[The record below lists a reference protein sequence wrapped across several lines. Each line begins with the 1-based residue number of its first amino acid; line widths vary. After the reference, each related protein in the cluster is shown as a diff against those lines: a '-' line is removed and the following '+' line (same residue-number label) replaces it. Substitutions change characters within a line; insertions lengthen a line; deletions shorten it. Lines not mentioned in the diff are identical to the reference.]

1 MAVVKM
7 INNKSQSIQ
16 GLLCV
21 IAYACKDAKTNHDG
35 QQLISGINCV
45 PSLAFDEFMTT
56 KRLYKQDDGR
66 MFYHMVQSFSPEEN
80 ITPEVAHEI
89 ACKLADAIPGF
100 EIVVA
105 THCDADHV
113 HSHFVINSVSYET
126 GKKYHS
132 DPQSIQALW
141 DASDKLCLQYGL
153 SVITARKKKEH
164 KMNDR
169 EYRAYDR
176 GNSWKMALE
185 IAIDDCMTMARN
197 KNHFIRLMDFRGYEV
212 TWSDTRKNITYTT
225 PQGYKCRDRKLNGRK
240 YLKEEMEFEFELR
253 KEICRR
259 YAGGTERN
267 LGAGGSGAEN
277 RSRHGTQLEG
287 TDCVADADGR
297 NGSAN
302 PRAAGSSAT
311 VGNSQGVGCN
321 HGGCLEQACGAGD
334 PGRTAGHSQSAEP
347 DAYRTA
353 EANNRS
359 NESVSPGDS
368 NCCRGG
374 SAEDCAHDDFDRSTL
389 WEIEREV
396 FERNLRAAIANEKV
410 DAKVSSDQ
418 PHPQRTATHPAVDA
432 AYLIGHLGNIIDE
445 DDEHD
450 DYYTR
455 QARHG
460 PTLSM

>member
-21 IAYACKDAKTNHDG
+21 IAYACKDAKTNHEG
-35 QQLISGINCV
+35 QQLLSGINCV

-56 KRLYKQDDGR
+56 KRLYKQDGGR

-153 SVITARKKKEH
+153 SVITERKKKEH
-164 KMNDR
+164 KMSDR

-197 KNHFIRLMDFRGYEV
+197 KNHFIRLMEFRGYEV

-225 PQGYKCRDRKLNGRK
+225 PQGYKCRDRKLNERK
-240 YLKEEMEFEFELR
+240 YLKGEMEFEFELR

-259 YAGGTERN
+259 YAGGAERN

-277 RSRHGTQLEG
+277 RRRHGAQLEG
-287 TDCVADADGR
+287 DDFVAGAAGANPGADSGVTGSVGNGRKDHCADAGTNQFSDGVSGQFR
-297 NGSAN
+297 GSNAGVSGTGDKSGEGCREADAVGN
-302 PRAAGSSAT
+302 ESDRSALWRSEREIFESNLRRAA
-311 VGNSQGVGCN
+311 
-321 HGGCLEQACGAGD
+321 
-334 PGRTAGHSQSAEP
+334 EP
-347 DAYRTA
+347 A
-353 EANNRS
+353 
-359 NESVSPGDS
+359 
-368 NCCRGG
+368 
-374 SAEDCAHDDFDRSTL
+374 
-389 WEIEREV
+389 
-396 FERNLRAAIANEKV
+396 KV
-410 DAKVSSDQ
+410 DAPVSAHQ
-418 PHPQRTATHPAVDA
+418 PHSQRATGHSVIDA
-432 AYLIGHLGNIIDE
+432 AYLTANLLGIFDND
-445 DDEHD
+445 DDEIED
-450 DYYTR
+450 CTTRYY
-455 QARHG
+455 G

>member
-21 IAYACKDAKTNHDG
+21 IAYACKDAKTNHEG

-56 KRLYKQDDGR
+56 KRLYNQDGGR

-113 HSHFVINSVSYET
+113 HSHFVINSVSFET

-141 DASDKLCLQYGL
+141 DASDKLCLQYGF
-153 SVITARKKKEH
+153 SVITERKKKEH
-164 KMNDR
+164 KMSDR
-169 EYRAYDR
+169 EYRTYDR

-185 IAIDDCMTMARN
+185 MAIDDCMSMARN
-197 KNHFIRLMDFRGYEV
+197 KNHFIRLMEFRGYEV
-212 TWSDTRKNITYTT
+212 TWTDTRKNITYTT
-225 PQGYKCRDRKLNGRK
+225 PLGYKCRDRKLNGRK

-259 YAGGTERN
+259 YAGETKTESRPGN
-267 LGAGGSGAEN
+267 RGATD
-277 RSRHGTQLEG
+277 RRCHGTQLAGADRITENGDRNRSTNFGTAGATGNDRGIDFLDGQADRGAGGVPGGRYPSDAGLSEAGFGGSEG
-287 TDCVADADGR
+287 CAEADADR
-297 NGSAN
+297 NECDRNA
-302 PRAAGSSAT
+302 
-311 VGNSQGVGCN
+311 
-321 HGGCLEQACGAGD
+321 LW
-334 PGRTAGHSQSAEP
+334 
-347 DAYRTA
+347 
-353 EANNRS
+353 RS
-359 NESVSPGDS
+359 
-368 NCCRGG
+368 
-374 SAEDCAHDDFDRSTL
+374 
-389 WEIEREV
+389 EREV
-396 FERNLRAAIANEKV
+396 FESNLRAAIANEKV

-418 PHPQRTATHPAVDA
+418 SHPQRTANHPAVDA
-432 AYLIGHLGNIIDE
+432 AYLTANLLSIFDD
-445 DDEHD
+445 DDEVED
-450 DYYTR
+450 CTTRYY
-455 QARHG
+455 G

>member
-21 IAYACKDAKTNHDG
+21 IAYACKDAKTNHEG

-45 PSLAFDEFMTT
+45 PSLAFDEFMIT
-56 KRLYKQDDGR
+56 KRLYNQDGGR

-113 HSHFVINSVSYET
+113 HSHFVINSVSFET

-153 SVITARKKKEH
+153 SVITQRKKKEH
-164 KMNDR
+164 KMSDR

-197 KNHFIRLMDFRGYEV
+197 KNHFIRLMEFRGYEV
-212 TWSDTRKNITYTT
+212 TWTDTRKNITYTT

-259 YAGGTERN
+259 YASGTERN
-267 LGAGGSGAEN
+267 IGAGGSSAEN
-277 RSRHGTQLEG
+277 RRRHGTQLESDDLIAGAAGANTGADPGIAGTAGNGNKNHFSDAG
-287 TDCVADADGR
+287 TDRCSAGMSERHGGINAAVSEKSCEGSGRSGEVDAD
-297 NGSAN
+297 S
-302 PRAAGSSAT
+302 
-311 VGNSQGVGCN
+311 
-321 HGGCLEQACGAGD
+321 
-334 PGRTAGHSQSAEP
+334 
-347 DAYRTA
+347 Y
-353 EANNRS
+353 
-359 NESVSPGDS
+359 ESD
-368 NCCRGG
+368 RG
-374 SAEDCAHDDFDRSTL
+374 TL
-389 WEIEREV
+389 WAVEREV

-418 PHPQRTATHPAVDA
+418 SHPQRTATHPAVDA
-432 AYLIGHLGNIIDE
+432 AYLTANLLGIFE
-445 DDEHD
+445 DDDEVED
-450 DYYTR
+450 CTTRYYD
-455 QARHG
+455 

>member
-21 IAYACKDAKTNHDG
+21 LAYACKDAKTNHEG

-45 PSLAFDEFMTT
+45 PHLAFDEFMTT
-56 KRLYKQDDGR
+56 KRLYNQDGGR

-113 HSHFVINSVSYET
+113 HSHFVINSVSFET

-132 DPQSIQALW
+132 DPQSIQTLW
-141 DASDKLCLQYGL
+141 DASDKLCLRYGF
-153 SVITARKKKEH
+153 SVITERKKKEH

-197 KNHFIRLMDFRGYEV
+197 KKHFIRLMEFRGYEV
-212 TWSDTRKNITYTT
+212 TWTDTRKNITYTA
-225 PQGYKCRDRKLNGRK
+225 PQGYKCRDRKLNDRK

-253 KEICRR
+253 KEICSR
-259 YAGGTERN
+259 YASGAERN
-267 LGAGGSGAEN
+267 IGAGGSSAEN
-277 RSRHGTQLEG
+277 RGRHGTQLESA
-287 TDCVADADGR
+287 DLVA
-297 NGSAN
+297 
-302 PRAAGSSAT
+302 
-311 VGNSQGVGCN
+311 
-321 HGGCLEQACGAGD
+321 
-334 PGRTAGHSQSAEP
+334 RTAGANADTNPGVAQSAGNGNKNYFA
-347 DAYRTA
+347 DAGA
-353 EANNRS
+353 
-359 NESVSPGDS
+359 
-368 NCCRGG
+368 
-374 SAEDCAHDDFDRSTL
+374 DRSTAGMSDRHRGVNAGVSEEGCAGSRGSGEADENGYESDRGTL
-389 WEIEREV
+389 WESEREV

-418 PHPQRTATHPAVDA
+418 SHPQRAATHPARDA
-432 AYLIGHLGNIIDE
+432 AYLTANLLGIFE
-445 DDEHD
+445 DDDEVED
-450 DYYTR
+450 CTTRYY
-455 QARHG
+455 G

>member
-21 IAYACKDAKTNHDG
+21 IAYACKDAKTNHEG

-132 DPQSIQALW
+132 DPQSIQTLW

-153 SVITARKKKEH
+153 SVITQRKKKEH

-176 GNSWKMALE
+176 GDSWKMALE

-197 KNHFIRLMDFRGYEV
+197 KKHFIRLMEFRGYEV
-212 TWSDTRKNITYTT
+212 TWTDTRKNITYTT

-267 LGAGGSGAEN
+267 IGAGGSGAEN
-277 RSRHGTQLEG
+277 RGRHGTQLEG
-287 TDCVADADGR
+287 ADCVADADGR

-302 PRAAGSSAT
+302 PRAAGSSAS

-321 HGGCLEQACGAGD
+321 HGGCLEQAGGAGD
-334 PGRTAGHSQSAEP
+334 PGRTAGYSQSADP
-347 DAYRTA
+347 DADRTA

-389 WEIEREV
+389 WAAEREV
-396 FERNLRAAIANEKV
+396 FQSNLRRAAE
-410 DAKVSSDQ
+410 
-418 PHPQRTATHPAVDA
+418 PAHMDA
-432 AYLIGHLGNIIDE
+432 AVFADQRDPQPAIGHLGADTAFMLSHLSEIID

-455 QARHG
+455 MARRG

>member
-21 IAYACKDAKTNHDG
+21 MAYACKDAKTNHEG

-56 KRLYKQDDGR
+56 KRLYKQDGGR
-66 MFYHMVQSFSPEEN
+66 VFYHMVQSFSPEEN

-153 SVITARKKKEH
+153 SVITERKRKEH

-197 KNHFIRLMDFRGYEV
+197 KNHFIRLMEFRGYEV
-212 TWSDTRKNITYTT
+212 TWSDSRKNITYTT

-259 YAGGTERN
+259 YASGTERN
-267 LGAGGSGAEN
+267 IGAGGSSAEN
-277 RSRHGTQLEG
+277 RRRHGTQLEG
-287 TDCVADADGR
+287 ADCFAEVAGG
-297 NGSAN
+297 NISAN
-302 PRAAGSSAT
+302 FRSDDVAGNRYGCSGDATESVLHAGDPVCGYGSDYARVRSA
-311 VGNSQGVGCN
+311 N
-321 HGGCLEQACGAGD
+321 HRIGAGD
-334 PGRTAGHSQSAEP
+334 EGDDRCSSA
-347 DAYRTA
+347 RGA
-353 EANNRS
+353 E
-359 NESVSPGDS
+359 
-368 NCCRGG
+368 
-374 SAEDCAHDDFDRSTL
+374 EDPADNSFDRSTL
-389 WEIEREV
+389 WAAEREV

-418 PHPQRTATHPAVDA
+418 SHPQRAATHPAVDA
-432 AYLIGHLGNIIDE
+432 AYLTANLLGIFDD
-445 DDEHD
+445 DDEVED
-450 DYYTR
+450 CTTRYY
-455 QARHG
+455 G

>member
-1 MAVVKM
+1 MAIVKM

-21 IAYACKDAKTNHDG
+21 IAYACKDAKTNHEG

-89 ACKLADAIPGF
+89 ACKFADAIPGF

-113 HSHFVINSVSYET
+113 HSHFVINSVSFET

-132 DPQSIQALW
+132 DPQSIQSLW

-153 SVITARKKKEH
+153 SVITERKKTEH

-197 KNHFIRLMDFRGYEV
+197 KNHFIRLMEFRGYEV
-212 TWSDTRKNITYTT
+212 TWSDSRKNITYTT

-240 YLKEEMEFEFELR
+240 YLKEEIEFEFELR

-259 YAGGTERN
+259 YAGCAERN

-277 RSRHGTQLEG
+277 RRRHGTQLEG
-287 TDCVADADGR
+287 ADLVPDADGR
-297 NGSAN
+297 SGSAN
-302 PRAAGSSAT
+302 PRAAGSTAT
-311 VGNSQGVGCN
+311 VGNAQGVGCN
-321 HGGCLEQACGAGD
+321 YGGCLEQAGCAGD
-334 PGRTAGHSQSAEP
+334 PGRTAGYSQSADP
-347 DAYRTA
+347 DADRTA

-359 NESVSPGDS
+359 NESVSPADS
-368 NCCRGG
+368 NCYRGG

-389 WEIEREV
+389 WAVEREV
-396 FERNLRAAIANEKV
+396 FECNLRAAIANEKV
-410 DAKVSSDQ
+410 DASVSSDQ
-418 PHPQRTATHPAVDA
+418 PHPQCTAAHPAVDA
-432 AYLIGHLGNIIDE
+432 AYLTANLLNIFDD
-445 DDEHD
+445 DDEVED
-450 DYYTR
+450 CTTRYY
-455 QARHG
+455 G

>member
-21 IAYACKDAKTNHDG
+21 MAYACKDAKTNHEG
-35 QQLISGINCV
+35 QLLISGINCV

-56 KRLYKQDDGR
+56 KRLYNQDGGR

-132 DPQSIQALW
+132 DPQSIQTLW
-141 DASDKLCLQYGL
+141 DTSDKLCLQYGL
-153 SVITARKKKEH
+153 SVINERKKKEH

-197 KNHFIRLMDFRGYEV
+197 KNHFIRLMEFRGYEV
-212 TWSDTRKNITYTT
+212 AWNDTRKNITYTT

-267 LGAGGSGAEN
+267 IGAGSSGTEN
-277 RSRHGTQLEG
+277 RGRHGTQLEG
-287 TDCVADADGR
+287 ADRVAEVAGGSIGADL
-297 NGSAN
+297 GSDD
-302 PRAAGSSAT
+302 AAGNRYRCASDAT
-311 VGNSQGVGCN
+311 ESLL
-321 HGGCLEQACGAGD
+321 HAGD
-334 PGRTAGHSQSAEP
+334 PVYRLECDPARVRQSDFRNGAGSGEDNYSGNA
-347 DAYRTA
+347 
-353 EANNRS
+353 
-359 NESVSPGDS
+359 
-368 NCCRGG
+368 GG
-374 SAEDCAHDDFDRSTL
+374 SEKDCESDDFDRSTL
-389 WEIEREV
+389 WANEREV
-396 FERNLRAAIANEKV
+396 FDCNLRAARDDAQV
-410 DAKVSSDQ
+410 DAAVSSDQ
-418 PHPQRTATHPAVDA
+418 SHPQRAATHPVVDA
-432 AYLIGHLGNIIDE
+432 AYLTANLLSIFDD
-445 DDEHD
+445 DDEVED
-450 DYYTR
+450 CTTRYY
-455 QARHG
+455 G